1 MYIWRA
7 RILDPADIRRVRAL
21 LMNRHV
27 VTENVWVTHDGIKP
41 DNAFPHVNPTLQ
53 KPINHNRT
61 AGAYIPCF
69 PHASYRL
76 FKRKL
81 GRRTYSFS

>member
-21 LMNRHV
+21 LMNRHGV
-27 VTENVWVTHDGIKP
+27 VENAPAAPGGINL

-61 AGAYIPCF
+61 AGAYIPCLF
-69 PHASYRL
+69 SRL
-76 FKRKL
+76 I
-81 GRRTYSFS
+81 

>member
-7 RILDPADIRRVRAL
+7 RILDPADIRRVRSL

-27 VTENVWVTHDGIKP
+27 VTENVWVTPVDINL

-53 KPINHNRT
+53 KLINHNRT
-61 AGAYIPCF
+61 AGAYIPCLF
-69 PHASYRL
+69 SRL
-76 FKRKL
+76 I
-81 GRRTYSFS
+81 